1 VSRSNP
7 QDPDQ
12 PWVPLAGRSA
22 SSPPSVPA
30 SDRTPRLA
38 DNDQRVPPEHP
49 TQQFPTHPRPAYS
62 PPQYPQ
68 QTHAQPG
75 YLEHP
80 THPPRLH
87 YQQQP
92 AYRPQHGYP
101 QQQYGA
107 TEYADQGPWVGNPGV
122 PVYGQTE
129 ILGPSMPSRRR
140 RRRTV
145 ATVIGVVLSMLV
157 AGTAIAGAFVWYGWG
172 TTEPEDVLPGSS
184 MAFARVDL
192 SPGLGQQ
199 LALGNIIKKFPQ
211 QQTGQ
216 DAVNTA
222 KQRLVEEMLPP
233 LKFDTDIKP
242 WLGDRMGL
250 SLWSPAGRS
259 TRCTLVALA
268 SSDDDKANS
277 ALQRVTV
284 SYLSFAFSK
293 GYAILATCPGQS
305 GTTAADDA
313 VAAADSESLS
323 QHAAFAD
330 ALGNLPSGQ
339 AILAWMN
346 GSAVAS
352 GVNELGN
359 GSVTVPIDTAMAGTT
374 MLVAVKATGDGLEL
388 RARVHTAAGSEP
400 VTADA
405 LSPLG
410 KLPGGT
416 VVGVSADLRA
426 AKGLGDSLSSGLKN
440 LPSDLG
446 GGDVDVARITR
457 ALLGSVL
464 SLSIVNPADPQ
475 LKVFIEAADSGSA
488 RDIANVLQ
496 AHLSPSDPVNVTG
509 NRVSVTTTKYQGG
522 SGSLAEDALYR
533 SAMDD
538 PPDNVVVA
546 AYANVGQLTSAMKLS
561 DEAVANIK
569 PVKAIG
575 MSMGVDHDSAE
586 LLIRVIVQ

>member
-1 VSRSNP
+1 M
-7 QDPDQ
+7 
-12 PWVPLAGRSA
+12 
-22 SSPPSVPA
+22 
-30 SDRTPRLA
+30 
-38 DNDQRVPPEHP
+38 
-49 TQQFPTHPRPAYS
+49 
-62 PPQYPQ
+62 
-68 QTHAQPG
+68 
-75 YLEHP
+75 
-80 THPPRLH
+80 
-87 YQQQP
+87 
-92 AYRPQHGYP
+92 
-101 QQQYGA
+101 
-107 TEYADQGPWVGNPGV
+107 GNPGV
-122 PVYGQTE
+122 LVYGQTE
-129 ILGPSMPSRRR
+129 ILGPSIPPPR

-145 ATVIGVVLSMLV
+145 TIVVGVVLSMLL

-184 MAFARVDL
+184 MSFARVDL

-199 LALGNIIKKFPQ
+199 LAIGNIIKKFPQ

-216 DAVNTA
+216 DAVNTF

-233 LKFDTDIKP
+233 LKFDTRIKP

-250 SLWSPAGRS
+250 SLWSPTGRS
-259 TRCTLVALA
+259 MRCTLVALA
-268 SSDDDKANS
+268 SSDDDKAKS
-277 ALQRVTV
+277 ALQQVTIAN
-284 SYLSFAFSK
+284 LSFAFSK

-305 GTTAADDA
+305 GTTADDA
-313 VAAADSESLS
+313 VAAAESESLS
-323 QHAAFAD
+323 QRAAFAD

-352 GVNELGN
+352 GVNAFGN
-359 GSVTVPIDTAMAGTT
+359 GRVTVPIDTALAGTT
-374 MLVAVKATGDGLEL
+374 VLAGVKATGDGLEL
-388 RARVHTAAGSEP
+388 RARVHGAAGSEP

-410 KLPGGT
+410 QLPGGT

-426 AKGLGDSLSSGLKN
+426 AKGLGDSLSTGLNN

-446 GGDVDVARITR
+446 GGKVDVARITR

-496 AHLSPSDPVNVTG
+496 ANLSPSDPVNVTG
-509 NRVSVTTTKYQGG
+509 DTVSVTTTKYQGG
-522 SGSLAEDALYR
+522 SGSLADDALYR

-546 AYANVGQLTSAMKLS
+546 AYANVSRLTSAMKLS
-561 DEAVANIK
+561 DEAAANIK
-569 PVKAIG
+569 PVKAFG
-575 MSMGVDHDSAE
+575 MSMGVDQGSAE